1 MGRRTK
7 TNNGMMIDSA
17 RNNKYSY
24 MTYYE
29 QLLEIAISR
38 FEWLNLPDTVDER
51 FLEIGLNTLGMMLF
65 FKDEDVGFLALNTT
79 INGKLNVYNIPV
91 NRRAY
96 ASNGYQAN
104 RSSKDSVIIWNNM
117 LHTNGQLKLIEF
129 SKDLYELE
137 CIIRTNAKAQKT
149 PLMIL
154 CDEKTRLT
162 MENLYAKYDGN
173 QPFIF
178 GSSRNSDLSVTSIQA
193 MTTQAPYLA
202 DKLFQLKT
210 CIWNEALTFL
220 GIPNVSI
227 SKKERM
233 ISDEVTR
240 AQGGVFAS
248 RNSAMKAR
256 KQACKE
262 INKIFGLNV
271 DVKFADYMEDKKKDD
286 KDDDSD
292 DNKDGEKQ

>member
-1 MGRRTK
+1 MGRSKTK
-7 TNNGMMIDSA
+7 TNNGMFIGSA
-17 RNNKYSY
+17 KSNKYSY

-51 FLEIGLNTLGMMLF
+51 FLEIGLNTNGMMLF
-65 FKDEDVGFLALNTT
+65 FKDDDIGFLGLPTT
-79 INGKLNVYNIPV
+79 IGGQLNVYNIPIS
-91 NRRAY
+91 RRAY
-96 ASNGYQAN
+96 ASNGYFAN
-104 RSSKDSVIIWNNM
+104 RNAKDSVIIWNNL
-117 LHTNGQLKLIEF
+117 LHTNGQIKLLEF

-162 MENLYAKYDGN
+162 MENLYQKYDGN

-210 CIWNEALTFL
+210 NIWNEALTFL

-248 RNSAMKAR
+248 RNSALKAR
-256 KQACKE
+256 KQAVKE
-262 INKIFGLNV
+262 INKMFNLNI
-271 DVKFADYMEDKKKDD
+271 DVKFKEYSEDQEDDSNDDKK
-286 KDDDSD
+286 
-292 DNKDGEKQ
+292 DGGEYE